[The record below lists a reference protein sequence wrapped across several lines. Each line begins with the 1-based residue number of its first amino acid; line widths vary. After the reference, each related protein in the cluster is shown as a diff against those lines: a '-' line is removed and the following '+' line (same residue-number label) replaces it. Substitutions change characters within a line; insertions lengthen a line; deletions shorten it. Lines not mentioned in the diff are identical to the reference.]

1 MTPDD
6 VIAGLRAFLAD
17 MLDLAPESI
26 RPESTLFDDLDVDSL
41 SVLELAVFSEE
52 TYDVDLEPLL
62 REAHTAGNRAEVT
75 LAWLAD
81 RIVAARSPAPSQPE
95 AAS

>member
-6 VIAGLRAFLAD
+6 VIEGLRAFLAD

-52 TYDVDLEPLL
+52 TYDVDLEPVL
-62 REAHTAGNRAEVT
+62 REAHAVGDRAEVT
-75 LAWLAD
+75 LAWLAN
-81 RIVAARSPAPSQPE
+81 RIVTARAPKQPLPE